1 MRQVC
6 FYSENMGRSTVMVD
20 AEQVEAVLNNGVGD
34 SMLCMKSGD
43 RLYIPEPVDV
53 VLMMIGW
60 KTREQLRVDKETRES
75 YLSYVQKPME
85 RKPGYGKDE
94 MPLPDVNR
102 TSGKPTPAIW
112 ERPKEDDDIPF

>member
-6 FYSENMGRSTVMVD
+6 FYSENLGRNTVMVD
-20 AEQVEAVLNNGVGD
+20 AEQIEAVLNNGVGD

-60 KTREQLRVDKETRES
+60 KTRMQLELEKRTRED
-75 YLSYVQKPME
+75 YRDFQNQME
-85 RKPGYGKDE
+85 CKVGYGKDE
-94 MPLPDVNR
+94 MPLPDLNR
-102 TSGKPTPAIW
+102 ASGKPTPAIW